1 MDINNTGLPILYSAE
16 VILNAG
22 NLQMSNIN
30 DPSAIFQYSIN
41 GKDRV
46 DISNLQLQAV
56 LPPGTD
62 MNNLS
67 VVVYG
72 HGGVNIPNGPLNK
85 GAQNLIA
92 QSDVKVYPNPS
103 STQVQ
108 ISLPDSKMQFEKIEI
123 YDLSGRLIQS
133 VND

>member
-1 MDINNTGLPILYSAE
+1 MDINNTGLPYFILCRSYFKCRQFANVKYQRPFS
-16 VILNAG
+16 
-22 NLQMSNIN
+22 
-30 DPSAIFQYSIN
+30 DFQYSIN

-108 ISLPDSKMQFEKIEI
+108 ISLPDSKMQFEKSKFMI
-123 YDLSGRLIQS
+123 YP
-133 VND
+133 VV